1 MKWLY
6 ILLVSILDILIAAC
20 LAWIA
25 EEGSQL
31 LTLGIVLA
39 VLWLL
44 PLPIGIWAL
53 IRYWAL
59 YHLVMKKRMSRA
71 YSVQFHRFDFP
82 RADAFFD
89 ADQYLSHIMDDEE
102 TPKNAKLKAAAL
114 VGEMAAYREMHPFTV
129 GFAANLAFQDAM
141 TNFRP
146 DPRPFSSDAT
156 EPTKFFSIR

>member
-25 EEGSQL
+25 EDGSKP
-31 LTLGIVLA
+31 LTFGIALA

-53 IRYWAL
+53 VRYWAI
-59 YHLVMKKRMSRA
+59 YHLVMKKQMARA

-82 RADAFFD
+82 KADAFFD
-89 ADQYLSHIMDDEE
+89 ADQYLSHIMDDEDTSKE
-102 TPKNAKLKAAAL
+102 AKLKAAAF
-114 VGEMAAYREMHPFTV
+114 VGELAAFREMHPFTV
-129 GFAANLAFQDAM
+129 GFAASLAFQEAM
-141 TNFRP
+141 ARFRP
-146 DPRPFSSDAT
+146 EPRLLANKPET
-156 EPTKFFSIR
+156 REFFTLR